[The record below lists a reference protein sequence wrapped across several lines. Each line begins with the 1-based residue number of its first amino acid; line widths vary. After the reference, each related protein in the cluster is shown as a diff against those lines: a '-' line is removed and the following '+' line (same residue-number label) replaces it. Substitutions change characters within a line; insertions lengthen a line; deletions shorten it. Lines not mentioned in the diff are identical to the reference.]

1 MSRPLK
7 SRWSQRLYR
16 RDCDCHCRIIH
27 MHTWMDDFVEAT
39 LPLLWYLLYLYA
51 KSIMHA
57 TMIHV
62 DGRLWW

>member
-1 MSRPLK
+1 
-7 SRWSQRLYR
+7 
-16 RDCDCHCRIIH
+16 
-27 MHTWMDDFVEAT
+27 MDDFVEAT